1 MNNLKSLKASNS
13 RALLS
18 LLLPFVIGVGGVIC
32 VLQEMIAVQVLGHLM
47 LSIFFLQTFILLHEC
62 GHLNFFSSRWA
73 NVWVGRLMGLLTL
86 IPFYTWKEMHNLHH
100 RWTGWRD
107 LDPTTS
113 GTVGPGASKTK
124 NAIVN
129 ICWKLFVP
137 VFYLGYKIGNYW
149 WLPKMSRFLPESKY
163 KKARVSVI
171 AYGIS
176 YVLLGWFFGREVLHL
191 FVPGFL
197 LSLLWKE
204 LVIMTQHSHVE
215 MPVSQGEE
223 VKPISFQD
231 QIPYTRSFFF
241 NKTLAKWMLLNFN
254 LHEAHH
260 AKPGVPAYY
269 LTEVPT
275 GTPEKPSFGH
285 WFQKAKGMQGVTY
298 VFTTSAKSGK
308 YLE

>member
-18 LLLPFVIGVGGVIC
+18 LLLPFAIGVGGVLC
-32 VLQEMIAVQVLGHLM
+32 VLQESIAVQVLGHVL

-149 WLPKMSRFLPESKY
+149 WLPKMSKFLPESKY

-171 AYGIS
+171 AYAIS
-176 YVLLGWFFGREVLHL
+176 YVLLGWFFWSRDSSPFCARIFPQFAVEGVGNHDSAFPCGDARLSRRRGQAHFLSRSNSLYAKLL
-191 FVPGFL
+191 F
-197 LSLLWKE
+197 
-204 LVIMTQHSHVE
+204 Q
-215 MPVSQGEE
+215 
-223 VKPISFQD
+223 
-231 QIPYTRSFFF
+231 
-241 NKTLAKWMLLNFN
+241 
-254 LHEAHH
+254 
-260 AKPGVPAYY
+260 
-269 LTEVPT
+269 
-275 GTPEKPSFGH
+275 
-285 WFQKAKGMQGVTY
+285 
-298 VFTTSAKSGK
+298 
-308 YLE
+308 